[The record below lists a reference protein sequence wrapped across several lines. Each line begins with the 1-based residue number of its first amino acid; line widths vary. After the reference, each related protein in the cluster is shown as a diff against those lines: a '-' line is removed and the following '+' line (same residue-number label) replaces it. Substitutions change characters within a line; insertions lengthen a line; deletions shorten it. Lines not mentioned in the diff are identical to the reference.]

1 MLSVKF
7 ASGVIK
13 TDPDWMG
20 LLDIPQPLLEMSYRW
35 ENLLFTFSGFDRYL
49 RLKENVEGLNAPIK
63 GISKIILLGQIGEVC
78 TKVTIDLINGAYK
91 KEENVP
97 LENIYEQPVN
107 DDLWKRGCRRKDAE
121 CLITEVQ

>member
-7 ASGVIK
+7 AGGVIK
-13 TDPDWMG
+13 TDPDWMR
-20 LLDIPQPLLEMSYRW
+20 LLDMSAPLLEMNYVW
-35 ENLLFTFSGFDRYL
+35 ENLNINFSGFERYL

-63 GISKIILLGQIGEVC
+63 GVSKIILLGQMGEVC

-97 LENIYEQPVN
+97 FENIYEQPIN
-107 DDLWKRGCRRKDAE
+107 GRRYLAIGHGKVQAIFM
-121 CLITEVQ
+121 LIV